1 MNNYL
6 IKTENISKRYPIKKQ
21 SDKPDTLVG
30 TFLDFAYK
38 PIRNL
43 KDLRNLSSAQNNDNE
58 IENSIWALNNINIE
72 IKNNEKKEYNFKE
85 KFN

>member
-30 TFLDFAYK
+30 TILDFAYK
-38 PIRNL
+38 CKCKKFLLI
-43 KDLRNLSSAQNNDNE
+43 SSGSCYGNVPE
-58 IENSIWALNNINIE
+58 
-72 IKNNEKKEYNFKE
+72 
-85 KFN
+85 

>member
-30 TFLDFAYK
+30 TILDFAYK
-38 PIRNL
+38 PMKNL
-43 KDLRNLSSAQNNDNE
+43 KDLKKKLQKENNLTL
-58 IENSIWALNNINIE
+58 IKFLKKVVKKTINLQ
-72 IKNNEKKEYNFKE
+72 K
-85 KFN
+85 